1 MRCRAGK
8 LRSSWCQR
16 EVNGKLMAFDSS
28 HLSISHWTERT
39 VTDAVVRK
47 MKLTGERSSWRQGE
61 MASGHLCKVWGPAG
75 SSALSVGNS
84 RQSWLSLAGIY
95 LSACSCQDLQRVLQ
109 IVKQKS
115 LNHDGIKDASH

>member
-84 RQSWLSLAGIY
+84 RKSWLSLAGIY
-95 LSACSCQDLQRVLQ
+95 RVPVLAR
-109 IVKQKS
+109 IS
-115 LNHDGIKDASH
+115 SECCR